1 MIGAGAG
8 HGDGPGG
15 GGGGPHQ
22 VTIRPP
28 KTVRLNKNRIK
39 GRRSP
44 RGPAVGVIDVVI
56 IVQVVSLGPREADGG
71 CGH

>member
-1 MIGAGAG
+1 MIRAGAG

-22 VTIRPP
+22 GEVTIWPSE
-28 KTVRLNKNRIK
+28 TVGLNKDGIK
-39 GRRSP
+39 FG
-44 RGPAVGVIDVVI
+44 GPAVGVIHVVI
-56 IVQVVSLGPREADGG
+56 FVQVVSLRPREADGG